1 MSSQDSALIRVGLAA
16 LLVWSLVTHGK
27 VCPGQT
33 TSSESKPEKLD
44 EYSNLP
50 TDDEA
55 AHLDLF
61 ADKLL
66 KQPGL
71 LGQIVAYSD
80 SQVPRGYYLRRINGI
95 ARYLT
100 NARGIETNR
109 ITVIDGGYKEQFS
122 TELWL
127 IPEGANPPT
136 PIPHL
141 PQPFVNISSA
151 YIFDEECLDCS
162 EAVGLTLDGLDE
174 GLQFY
179 AEALRKYSGA
189 RGLIIVRPD
198 VDIGLRKVLSE
209 ARTARSLLV
218 KKYGIDASR
227 VAIKSARSR
236 NDGTAVA
243 ELWVVPAGAKFPN
256 TTPNKAL
263 QRAARKRRLSSM
275 NPVDEIRG
283 DWLKVGAILS
293 PRGNRMRSLI

>member
-1 MSSQDSALIRVGLAA
+1 MKSQDSALIRVGLAA
-16 LLVWSLVTHGK
+16 LLVCSLITQGK
-27 VCPGQT
+27 FCFGQT
-33 TSSESKPEKLD
+33 ISSATNPEKLD
-44 EYSNLP
+44 EYSNLT

-61 ADKLL
+61 ADKLFR
-66 KQPGL
+66 QPGL
-71 LGQIVAYSD
+71 RGQIVAYSD
-80 SQVPRGYYLRRINGI
+80 PLMPRGSYLRRIHGI
-95 ARYLT
+95 AKYLSY
-100 NARGIETNR
+100 ARGIETNR
-109 ITVIDGGYKEQFS
+109 IAVIDGGYKEQSS

-136 PIPHL
+136 PIPKL
-141 PQPFVNISSA
+141 PQPSVNTSSA

-162 EAVGLTLDGLDE
+162 EAVGLTLYGLDE

-198 VDIGLRKVLSE
+198 EDVSLRKMLNE
-209 ARTARSLLV
+209 ARQARSLLV

-243 ELWVVPAGAKFPN
+243 EMWVVPAGAKFPS
-256 TTPNKAL
+256 TTSNEAL
-263 QRAARKRRLSSM
+263 QLTAR
-275 NPVDEIRG
+275 
-283 DWLKVGAILS
+283 
-293 PRGNRMRSLI
+293 